1 MGTKWVSTLIYSF
14 IIFILL
20 HFSVYK
26 IKISWL
32 TFTSRYMKHYENQ
45 FHFLQEQM
53 YYMDDNFLKVVLI
66 IKINK
71 FWFYLEQK
79 SEFCQQ
85 SWKLTTCVSVYQK
98 YVLIWTSNTKTDCK
112 TNFHTFISC
121 YHDGPY
127 QIVQKN
133 KW

>member
-1 MGTKWVSTLIYSF
+1 MVSTLIYSF

-26 IKISWL
+26 IKISSL
-32 TFTSRYMKHYENQ
+32 IFTSRIIQYEAIRKSIS
-45 FHFLQEQM
+45 FVFQEQK
-53 YYMDDNFLKVVLI
+53 YYIDDNFLKVVLI

>member
-1 MGTKWVSTLIYSF
+1 MVSTLIYSF

-26 IKISWL
+26 IEISWL
-32 TFTSRYMKHYENQ
+32 TFTSRIIHNEGIRKSIS
-45 FHFLQEQM
+45 FVFQEQN
-53 YYMDDNFLKVVLI
+53 YNIDDNFLKVVLI

-71 FWFYLEQK
+71 FRFYLEQK
-79 SEFCQQ
+79 NEFCQQ

-98 YVLIWTSNTKTDCK
+98 YVLIWTSNMKTDCK